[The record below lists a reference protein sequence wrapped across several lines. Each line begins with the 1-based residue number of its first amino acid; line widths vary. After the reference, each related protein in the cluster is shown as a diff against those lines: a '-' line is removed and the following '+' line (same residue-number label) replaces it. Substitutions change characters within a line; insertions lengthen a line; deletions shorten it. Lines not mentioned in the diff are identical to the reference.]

1 MSSSPSPL
9 KFYFDNTFF
18 VFQLYIYNLY
28 GSLSLAHSIGKSF
41 LHTVYVSY
49 NVCKSCYT
57 QCTYYS
63 IYM

>member
-28 GSLSLAHSIGKSF
+28 GSLSLAHSIGESF
-41 LHTVYVSY
+41 LYTVYVSY
-49 NVCKSCYT
+49 NVC
-57 QCTYYS
+57 
-63 IYM
+63 M

>member
-1 MSSSPSPL
+1 MSSSSSPL

-41 LHTVYVSY
+41 HYTVYVSY
-49 NVCKSCYT
+49 NVC
-57 QCTYYS
+57 
-63 IYM
+63 M